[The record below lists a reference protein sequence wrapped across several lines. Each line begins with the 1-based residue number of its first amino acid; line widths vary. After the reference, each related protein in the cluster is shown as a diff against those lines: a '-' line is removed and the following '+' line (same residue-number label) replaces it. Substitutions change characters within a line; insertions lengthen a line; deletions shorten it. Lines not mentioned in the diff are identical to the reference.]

1 MNVVDTAG
9 FADAQRRLRAA
20 LGVDVVFQVPVPP
33 TWDPAEPLDP
43 ETGRPFDPF
52 ATPATGGG
60 TVDFTKRCSFVNR
73 PLRGQGTGKGDFPA
87 TPIGRVD
94 AFAAALIVDVE
105 DYEDVKDAERCVVLD
120 NTWVIDGFEMDSLA
134 GVKRWLAFLVDA

>member
-1 MNVVDTAG
+1 MSIDTAG
-9 FADAQRRLRAA
+9 FADAQHRLRQA
-20 LGVDVVFQVPVPP
+20 LGVDVVFKVPVAP

-52 ATPATGGG
+52 ATPTSGGG

-73 PLRGQGTGKGDFPA
+73 PLRGQGTGKADFPS
-87 TPIGRVD
+87 TPLGRVD
-94 AFAAALIVDVE
+94 SFAAALIVANE
-105 DYEDVKDAERCVVLD
+105 DYEDVKDATRCVVVQ
-120 NTWVIDGFEMDSLA
+120 NTWAIDGFEMDSLA